1 MFTCQKNKLSRN
13 YIKVGDILK
22 YILYFILSLLELSG
36 NSDYPGENKKLD
48 SYASKYEP
56 GNISVNN
63 DLVDKC
69 YTLNNQHLLWFSL
82 DRESIM
88 RRKDF
93 KNKLDSC
100 QYIGL
105 DKQKYHYQFI
115 LDHVNNM
122 ILPGDSIMAMKVDR
136 IFTDAV
142 ILYGMDIYDGADIQ
156 GLINSDEISPKFRAD
171 DEYLVLNR
179 MIELRNEVNLT
190 AFVNLLE
197 PQDKDYKIL
206 KSTLKNCIDSA
217 DFLKVTKLVSS
228 INQFRW
234 IHHFKLD
241 KFVVVNI
248 PSAILDY
255 YEYESIQLQMKVVV
269 GKPSTRTPRFATY
282 CDKIILFP
290 YWNVPHSIAVKE
302 FLPIFKETPAMVTLM
317 DMQILD
323 AHGNIISENDINW
336 SLYSKDYFPYRIRQ
350 STGCDNALGVMK
362 FNLTSPF
369 FVYMHDTNM
378 KSAFSSKYRY
388 YSHGC
393 IRLEKPFQ
401 LADYFLETPVDSNA
415 LLNSLNDQIPKTLL
429 LTRAIPVFVVYM
441 TAEVDADQVLY
452 FQDIYSLLNNE

>member
-1 MFTCQKNKLSRN
+1 M
-13 YIKVGDILK
+13 GDTLK

-36 NSDYPGENKKLD
+36 NSDYPGENKKSD
-48 SYASKYEP
+48 SYFSKYNP
-56 GNISVNN
+56 GNIPINEEM
-63 DLVDKC
+63 VDR
-69 YTLNNQHLLWFSL
+69 YYALGNHHLLWFSL
-82 DRESIM
+82 DRESII
-88 RRKDF
+88 RRQDF

-105 DKQKYHYQFI
+105 DKLKYHYQFI
-115 LDHVNNM
+115 LDHFNNM
-122 ILPGDSIMAMKVDR
+122 FLPEDSTRAMQFDR

-142 ILYGMDIYDGADIQ
+142 ILYGMDIYGGAEIQ
-156 GLINSDEISPKFRAD
+156 ALINSDEISPKFRAD

-179 MIELRNEVNLT
+179 MVELRNENNLT
-190 AFVNLLE
+190 ALVNLLE
-197 PQDKDYKIL
+197 PQHKDYKIL
-206 KSTLKNCIDSA
+206 KSSLKNGIDSA
-217 DFLKVTKLVSS
+217 DFLKVAKLTSS

-234 IHHFKLD
+234 IHHFKLH

-248 PSAILDY
+248 PSATLDY
-255 YEYESIQLQMKVVV
+255 YENDSIQLQMKVVV

-302 FLPIFKETPAMVTLM
+302 FLPIFKKTPAMVTIM

-323 AHGNIISENDINW
+323 THGNIIPENDINW

-369 FVYMHDTNM
+369 YVYMHDTNM
-378 KSAFSSKYRY
+378 KSAFRSNYRY

-401 LADYFLETPVDSNA
+401 LADYFLEMPVDSNA
-415 LLNSLNDQIPKTLL
+415 LLNPLNNQIPKTLP
-429 LTRAIPVFVVYM
+429 LTKAIPVFVVYM
-441 TAEVDADQVLY
+441 TVGVNADQILY
-452 FQDIYSLLNNE
+452 YQDIYSLLDK